1 MGEHSVTMR
10 TNVEHKMISIA
21 DQIFEELEHDI
32 LSGAYERDEVLT
44 EIRLSE
50 HLGVSRT
57 PIREALRR
65 LAQEH
70 IIELT
75 SKGAKVIGID
85 RADIADICE
94 IRLRLEGLA
103 ARWAAERADG
113 EGIRSLKETL
123 DLQEFYTQ
131 KEDPESIKN
140 ADSRFH
146 QTIYSLCGSTSMQ
159 DTLEPLHR
167 KLLKYRRVS
176 VSAQSRAK
184 ASLAEH
190 RAIYQAI
197 ADHDPQRAE
206 QLTIQHVQNARDS
219 ILKREK
225 GL

>member
-1 MGEHSVTMR
+1 
-10 TNVEHKMISIA
+10 MISIA
-21 DQIFEELEHDI
+21 DQVFEELEHAI
-32 LSGAYERDEVLT
+32 LSGVYGRNEVLT

-50 HLGVSRT
+50 QMGVSRT

-75 SKGAKVIGID
+75 TKGARVIGIS

-103 ARWAAERADG
+103 ARWAAERADPQ
-113 EGIRSLKETL
+113 GIQGLKETL

-131 KEDPESIKN
+131 REDADSIKN

-146 QTIYSLCGSTSMQ
+146 QTIYSLCGSNSMR

-176 VSAQSRAK
+176 VSSRSRAE
-184 ASLAEH
+184 ASLQEH
-190 RAIYQAI
+190 RAIYEAI
-197 ADHDPQRAE
+197 AARDGDKAE

-219 ILKREK
+219 ILQR
-225 GL
+225 GSAT